1 MFLHVL
7 EKMESETRRSST
19 RNQIKK
25 GELPLD
31 MPNLAM
37 SYVRQ
42 NNDLRKTLRR
52 FEQEKKKHMK
62 TIDGDIW
69 ELQKFMQDLKCVTA
83 ISAED
88 ILFRQRRPSMEHLPD
103 TSRDKTKNSQV
114 EKLTA
119 RSTESLSTTAPSVSI
134 MDMKKMENDSKN
146 TRLFTNNS
154 NQLHK
159 SEESFWRHSER
170 RRSSSVGEMCSGTLE
185 RLNAI
190 AGYNQQP
197 LLQRR
202 RGSLDVGKGAAMKM
216 SFEHTVEK
224 PIEPFMRADNV
235 SGNSVDINEHLKIKC
250 LANKAESISD
260 GFSFENG
267 KSNAV
272 QRGRRRSVLYQRAP
286 STVMEEESVEEV
298 SQENEHLTITV
309 PDKTHSK
316 TNLPSPT
323 VPEIPEIPH
332 SKDSGR
338 LLTRKSTGKLFIKRS
353 SLGVREVN
361 DSNIADGRML
371 LTRSSYPPSEK
382 DAERKLLRQGTFYKE
397 NTTSRLRKQNS
408 KDSVIGLSLKGKNKS
423 FRREQSVGRNIKSA
437 SISTSLKTAEHSP
450 KIKYHDDIIQNI
462 PTEHIEFPKPAKSLV
477 VLISPQLHRK
487 DRKRNGSAEPQQR

>member
-1 MFLHVL
+1 
-7 EKMESETRRSST
+7 MESETRRSST

-88 ILFRQRRPSMEHLPD
+88 ILFRQRRPSMEHLSD

-119 RSTESLSTTAPSVSI
+119 RSTEGLSNIASSVSI
-134 MDMKKMENDSKN
+134 MKKMENSDSKN
-146 TRLFTNNS
+146 ARLFTS
-154 NQLHK
+154 SSK

-224 PIEPFMRADNV
+224 PIEPFMRAENV

-323 VPEIPEIPH
+323 VPEIPEIPQG
-332 SKDSGR
+332 KDGGR

-437 SISTSLKTAEHSP
+437 SISTSLKAAEHSP
-450 KIKYHDDIIQNI
+450 KIKFHDDIIQNI